1 MTDIL
6 PSLGPLY
13 RPSTEDVA
21 LASRVTTA
29 ESAIDALELLVAA
42 LPLGILGYAE
52 VTANQGSIT
61 TLADLTGL
69 TATVTVGTD
78 RRIRVIGYIGASVD
92 TVSDTTATLHIRESS
107 TTLQTARNRPVGNS
121 RQAVLAAVWVGAP
134 SAGSHTYKLS
144 LEREV
149 GTGTLTMHA
158 ASTNPAFLLVED
170 IGPA

>member
-13 RPSTEDVA
+13 RPSTEDMA
-21 LASRVTTA
+21 LAGRVTTA
-29 ESAIDALELLVAA
+29 EADIAALETLVAS
-42 LPLGILGYAE
+42 LPIGVLGYAE

-61 TLADLTGL
+61 TLADLTSL

-78 RRIRVIGYIGASVD
+78 RRIRVVGFIGVAVD

-107 TTLQTARNRPVGNS
+107 TSLQLARNRPVGNT
-121 RQAVLAAVWVGAP
+121 RQAVLQAVWVGAP

-158 ASTNPAFLLVED
+158 ASTNPCFILVED
-170 IGPA
+170 IGPV